1 MRIHLVPALLFL
13 CLTFVVTWLVRRWRR
28 PAKIF
33 PQRLQTL
40 LSQGEPPLVLDVRS
54 PDEFVGERGHIHEAV
69 LSPLPELD
77 TKLEEL
83 KAHRTRLIVTV

>member
-1 MRIHLVPALLFL
+1 MRIHLFRAFLFL
-13 CLTFVVTWLVRRWRR
+13 CLTFVVTLLVRRRR
-28 PAKIF
+28 RSAKMSL
-33 PQRLQTL
+33 QQLQTL

-69 LSPLPELD
+69 LYPLPELD